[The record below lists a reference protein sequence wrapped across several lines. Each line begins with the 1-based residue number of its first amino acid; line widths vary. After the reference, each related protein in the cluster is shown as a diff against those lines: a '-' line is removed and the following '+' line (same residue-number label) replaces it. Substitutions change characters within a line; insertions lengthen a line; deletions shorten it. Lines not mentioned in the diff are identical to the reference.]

1 MPEKGRACP
10 TGLWGCQEEARASQ
24 SVQGLRSLS
33 KGGLGLL
40 EDSISLLRGPVP
52 SWRGSE
58 LSELGASSV
67 SCSSNFFFSTPR
79 RVPGTGLWK
88 LGWLLTR
95 EPAGSKRPGELNVTG
110 EISQAGCEGDDLY
123 LSPEMQR
130 GRRMRIATVCIVG
143 RHLQLHCPEPP
154 AVCIVRSCPPEAPV

>member
-52 SWRGSE
+52 SWRGSK

-67 SCSSNFFFSTPR
+67 SCSSNFFFHSKESARHWAVET
-79 RVPGTGLWK
+79 RVAPDKGTSREQE
-88 LGWLLTR
+88 TR
-95 EPAGSKRPGELNVTG
+95 GTECDR
-110 EISQAGCEGDDLY
+110 
-123 LSPEMQR
+123 
-130 GRRMRIATVCIVG
+130 
-143 RHLQLHCPEPP
+143 
-154 AVCIVRSCPPEAPV
+154 